1 MLCIIRLYQF
11 IHKSIK
17 TFNVFAILSPCSQ
30 SFLQLHLYSL
40 LAVFSEK
47 KICFMEQHR
56 GSYTSVGN
64 AASTIDD
71 KGRCLKYVA
80 LQHTLNETL
89 CMLSNFLCLH
99 FF

>member
-1 MLCIIRLYQF
+1 
-11 IHKSIK
+11 
-17 TFNVFAILSPCSQ
+17 
-30 SFLQLHLYSL
+30 
-40 LAVFSEK
+40 
-47 KICFMEQHR
+47 MEQHR

-80 LQHTLNETL
+80 VQHTLNETL